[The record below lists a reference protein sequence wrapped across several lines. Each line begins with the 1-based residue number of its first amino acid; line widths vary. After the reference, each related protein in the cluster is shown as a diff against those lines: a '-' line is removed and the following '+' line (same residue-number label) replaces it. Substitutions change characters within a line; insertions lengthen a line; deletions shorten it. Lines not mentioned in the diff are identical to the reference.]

1 MFSLLKLVALNMIAG
16 LCKIESARH
25 GNGSLVRYG
34 FNYEEILSSFLNGL
48 DIMETS
54 RETYRWGLER
64 FFKWINSSGR
74 SLDSL
79 SPADIMAFKNYLMKE
94 KLSPLTIGGYVTAV
108 RMFYSWTET
117 SMLYPNIARSV
128 RPPRGR
134 KGFRKCALSPEES
147 AALLN
152 YLKGKSRRDYA
163 IVNLILRTGLRTIEV
178 SRADIGDI
186 VRKRGKRVLKVW
198 GKGADEKDTYV
209 ILGKPVWEPI
219 QEYLTQRKSSSK
231 ADPLFVTEGKGHKGV
246 RMAPRS
252 IQYLCKEALKAIGL
266 YGHEYSAHSLR
277 HTTGVLLLK
286 NGGDWKDVQRVLRHA
301 SPTTSQIYTAS
312 IEEEVRLDSN
322 PESLLD
328 DAI

>member
-1 MFSLLKLVALNMIAG
+1 MNMNAG
-16 LCKIESARH
+16 LCKIE
-25 GNGSLVRYG
+25 GSHQAGGLPVRDGADYD
-34 FNYEEILSSFLNGL
+34 EVLASFLNGL

-54 RETYRWGLER
+54 RETYRWGLVR
-64 FFKWINSSGR
+64 FFKWIRSSGR
-74 SLDSL
+74 SLETL
-79 SPADIMAFKNYLMKE
+79 SPADIMSFKNSLMKE

-117 SMLYPNIARSV
+117 SLLYPNIARSV

-134 KGFRKCALSPEES
+134 KGFRKCALSPQES
-147 AALLN
+147 ASLLD
-152 YLKGKSRRDYA
+152 YLKERSLRDYA

-178 SRADIGDI
+178 SRADIGDV

-198 GKGADEKDTYV
+198 GKGADEKDAYV
-209 ILGKPVWEPI
+209 ILGQPVWGPI
-219 QEYLTQRKSSSK
+219 QEYLGQRKAYRK
-231 ADPLFVTEGKGHKGV
+231 TDPLFVTEGKGHKGV

-266 YGHEYSAHSLR
+266 DGHEYSAHSLR
-277 HTTGVLLLK
+277 HTTGVLILK

-301 SPTTSQIYTAS
+301 SPATSQIYTAS
-312 IEEEVRLDSN
+312 IEEEMRLDSN
-322 PESLLD
+322 PEGLLD

>member
-1 MFSLLKLVALNMIAG
+1 MNAG
-16 LCKIESARH
+16 LCKIEGGHQA
-25 GNGSLVRYG
+25 GGLPVRDGADYD
-34 FNYEEILSSFLNGL
+34 EVLTSFLNGL

-54 RETYRWGLER
+54 RETYRWGLVR
-64 FFKWINSSGR
+64 FFKWIRSSGR
-74 SLDSL
+74 SLETL
-79 SPADIMAFKNYLMKE
+79 SPADIMSFKNSLMKE

-117 SMLYPNIARSV
+117 SLLYPNIARSV

-134 KGFRKCALSPEES
+134 KGFRKCALSPQES
-147 AALLN
+147 ASLLD
-152 YLKGKSRRDYA
+152 YLKERSLRDYA

-178 SRADIGDI
+178 SRADIGDV

-198 GKGADEKDTYV
+198 GKGADEKDAYV
-209 ILGKPVWEPI
+209 ILGQPVWGPI
-219 QEYLTQRKSSSK
+219 QEYLGQRKASSK
-231 ADPLFVTEGKGHKGV
+231 TDPLFVTEGKGHKGV

-266 YGHEYSAHSLR
+266 DGHEYSAHSLR
-277 HTTGVLLLK
+277 HTTGVLILK

-301 SPTTSQIYTAS
+301 SPATSQIYTAS
-312 IEEEVRLDSN
+312 IEEEMRLDSN
-322 PESLLD
+322 PEGLLD

>member
-1 MFSLLKLVALNMIAG
+1 MNMNAG
-16 LCKIESARH
+16 LCKIE
-25 GNGSLVRYG
+25 GSHQAGGLPVRDGADYD
-34 FNYEEILSSFLNGL
+34 EVLTSFLNGL

-54 RETYRWGLER
+54 RETYRWGLVR
-64 FFKWINSSGR
+64 FFKWIRSSGR
-74 SLDSL
+74 SLETL
-79 SPADIMAFKNYLMKE
+79 SPADIMSFKNSLMKE

-117 SMLYPNIARSV
+117 SLLYPNIARSV

-134 KGFRKCALSPEES
+134 KGFRKCALSPQES
-147 AALLN
+147 ASLLD
-152 YLKGKSRRDYA
+152 YLKERSLRDYA

-178 SRADIGDI
+178 SRADIGDV

-198 GKGADEKDTYV
+198 GKGADEKDAYV
-209 ILGKPVWEPI
+209 ILGQPVWGPI
-219 QEYLTQRKSSSK
+219 QEYLGQWKASSK
-231 ADPLFVTEGKGHKGV
+231 TDPLFVTEGKGHKGV

-266 YGHEYSAHSLR
+266 DGHEYSAHSLR
-277 HTTGVLLLK
+277 HTTGVLILK

-301 SPTTSQIYTAS
+301 SPATSQIYTAS
-312 IEEEVRLDSN
+312 IEEEMRLDSN
-322 PESLLD
+322 PEGLLD

>member
-1 MFSLLKLVALNMIAG
+1 MNAG
-16 LCKIESARH
+16 LCKIE
-25 GNGSLVRYG
+25 GSHQAGGLPVRDGADYD
-34 FNYEEILSSFLNGL
+34 EVLTSFLNGL

-54 RETYRWGLER
+54 RETYRWGLVR
-64 FFKWINSSGR
+64 FFKWIRSSGR
-74 SLDSL
+74 SLETL
-79 SPADIMAFKNYLMKE
+79 SPADIMSFKNSLMKE

-117 SMLYPNIARSV
+117 SLLYPNIARSV

-134 KGFRKCALSPEES
+134 KGFRKCALSPQES
-147 AALLN
+147 ASLLD
-152 YLKGKSRRDYA
+152 YLKERSLRDYA

-178 SRADIGDI
+178 SRADIGDV

-198 GKGADEKDTYV
+198 GKGADEKDAYV
-209 ILGKPVWEPI
+209 ILGQPVWGPI
-219 QEYLTQRKSSSK
+219 QEYLGQRKASRK
-231 ADPLFVTEGKGHKGV
+231 TDPLFVTEGKGHKGV

-266 YGHEYSAHSLR
+266 DGHEYSAHSLR
-277 HTTGVLLLK
+277 HTTGVLILK

-301 SPTTSQIYTAS
+301 SPATSQIYTAS
-312 IEEEVRLDSN
+312 IEEEMRLDSN
-322 PESLLD
+322 PEGLLD

>member
-1 MFSLLKLVALNMIAG
+1 MNAG
-16 LCKIESARH
+16 LCKIE
-25 GNGSLVRYG
+25 GSHQAGGLPVRDGADYD
-34 FNYEEILSSFLNGL
+34 EVLTSFLNGL

-54 RETYRWGLER
+54 RETYRWGLVR
-64 FFKWINSSGR
+64 FFKWIRSSGR
-74 SLDSL
+74 SLETL
-79 SPADIMAFKNYLMKE
+79 SPADIMSFKNSMMKE

-117 SMLYPNIARSV
+117 SLLYPNIARSV

-134 KGFRKCALSPEES
+134 KGFRKCALSPQES
-147 AALLN
+147 ASLLD
-152 YLKGKSRRDYA
+152 YLKERSLRDYA

-178 SRADIGDI
+178 SRADIGDV

-198 GKGADEKDTYV
+198 GKGADEKDAYV
-209 ILGKPVWEPI
+209 ILGQPVWGPI
-219 QEYLTQRKSSSK
+219 QEYLGQRKASSK
-231 ADPLFVTEGKGHKGV
+231 TDPLFVTEGKGHKGV

-266 YGHEYSAHSLR
+266 DGHEYSAHSLR
-277 HTTGVLLLK
+277 HTTGVLILK

-301 SPTTSQIYTAS
+301 SPATSQIYTAS
-312 IEEEVRLDSN
+312 IEEEMRLDSN
-322 PESLLD
+322 PEGLLD

>member
-1 MFSLLKLVALNMIAG
+1 MNMNAG
-16 LCKIESARH
+16 LCKIE
-25 GNGSLVRYG
+25 GSHQAGGLPVRDGADYD
-34 FNYEEILSSFLNGL
+34 EVLTSFLNGL

-54 RETYRWGLER
+54 RATYRWGLVR
-64 FFKWINSSGR
+64 FFKWIRSSGR
-74 SLDSL
+74 SLETL
-79 SPADIMAFKNYLMKE
+79 SPADIMSFKNSLMKE

-117 SMLYPNIARSV
+117 SLLYPNIARSV

-134 KGFRKCALSPEES
+134 KGFRKCALSPQES
-147 AALLN
+147 ASLLD
-152 YLKGKSRRDYA
+152 YLKERSLRDYA

-178 SRADIGDI
+178 SRADIGDV

-198 GKGADEKDTYV
+198 GKGADEKDAYV
-209 ILGKPVWEPI
+209 ILGQPVWGPI
-219 QEYLTQRKSSSK
+219 QEYLGQRKASSK
-231 ADPLFVTEGKGHKGV
+231 TDPLFVTEGKGHKGV

-266 YGHEYSAHSLR
+266 DGHEYSAHSLR
-277 HTTGVLLLK
+277 HTTGVLILK

-301 SPTTSQIYTAS
+301 SPATSQIYTAS
-312 IEEEVRLDSN
+312 IEEEMRLDSN
-322 PESLLD
+322 PEGLLD

>member
-1 MFSLLKLVALNMIAG
+1 MNMNAG
-16 LCKIESARH
+16 LCKIE
-25 GNGSLVRYG
+25 GSHQAGGLPVRDGADYD
-34 FNYEEILSSFLNGL
+34 EVLTSFLNGL

-54 RETYRWGLER
+54 RETYRWGLVR
-64 FFKWINSSGR
+64 FFKWIRSSGR
-74 SLDSL
+74 SLETL
-79 SPADIMAFKNYLMKE
+79 SPADIMSFKNSLMKE

-117 SMLYPNIARSV
+117 SLLYPNIARSV

-134 KGFRKCALSPEES
+134 KGFRKCALSPQES
-147 AALLN
+147 ASLLD
-152 YLKGKSRRDYA
+152 YLKERSLRDYA

-178 SRADIGDI
+178 SRADIGDV

-198 GKGADEKDTYV
+198 GKGADEKDAYV
-209 ILGKPVWEPI
+209 ILGQPVWGPI
-219 QEYLTQRKSSSK
+219 QEYLSQRKAYRK
-231 ADPLFVTEGKGHKGV
+231 TDPLFVTEGKGHKGV

-266 YGHEYSAHSLR
+266 DGHEYSAHSLR
-277 HTTGVLLLK
+277 HTTGVLILK

-301 SPTTSQIYTAS
+301 SPATSQIYTAS
-312 IEEEVRLDSN
+312 IEEEMRLDSN
-322 PESLLD
+322 PEGLLD

>member
-1 MFSLLKLVALNMIAG
+1 MNMNAG
-16 LCKIESARH
+16 LCKIE
-25 GNGSLVRYG
+25 GSHQAGGLPVRDGADYD
-34 FNYEEILSSFLNGL
+34 EVLTSFLNGL

-54 RETYRWGLER
+54 RETYRWGLVR
-64 FFKWINSSGR
+64 FFKWIRSSGR
-74 SLDSL
+74 SLETL
-79 SPADIMAFKNYLMKE
+79 SPADIMSFKNSLMKE

-117 SMLYPNIARSV
+117 SLLYPNIARSV

-134 KGFRKCALSPEES
+134 KGFRKCALSPQES
-147 AALLN
+147 ASLLD
-152 YLKGKSRRDYA
+152 YLKERSLRDYA

-178 SRADIGDI
+178 SRADIGDV

-198 GKGADEKDTYV
+198 GKGADEKDAYV
-209 ILGKPVWEPI
+209 ILGQPVWGPI
-219 QEYLTQRKSSSK
+219 QEYLGQRKAYRK
-231 ADPLFVTEGKGHKGV
+231 TDPLFVTEGKGHKGV

-266 YGHEYSAHSLR
+266 DGHEYSAHSLR
-277 HTTGVLLLK
+277 HTTGVLILK

-301 SPTTSQIYTAS
+301 SPATSQIYTAS
-312 IEEEVRLDSN
+312 IEEEMRLDSN
-322 PESLLD
+322 PEGLLD

>member
-1 MFSLLKLVALNMIAG
+1 MNAG
-16 LCKIESARH
+16 LCKIE
-25 GNGSLVRYG
+25 GSHQAGGLPVRDGAY
-34 FNYEEILSSFLNGL
+34 YDEVLTSFLNGL

-54 RETYRWGLER
+54 RETYRWGLVR
-64 FFKWINSSGR
+64 FFKWIRSSGR
-74 SLDSL
+74 SLETL
-79 SPADIMAFKNYLMKE
+79 SPADIMSFKNSLMKE

-117 SMLYPNIARSV
+117 SLLYPNIARSV

-134 KGFRKCALSPEES
+134 KGFRKCALSPQES
-147 AALLN
+147 ASLLD
-152 YLKGKSRRDYA
+152 YLKERSLRDYA

-178 SRADIGDI
+178 SRADIGDV

-198 GKGADEKDTYV
+198 GKGADEKDAYV
-209 ILGKPVWEPI
+209 ILGQPVWGPI
-219 QEYLTQRKSSSK
+219 QEYLGQRKASSK
-231 ADPLFVTEGKGHKGV
+231 TDPLFVTEGKGHKGV

-266 YGHEYSAHSLR
+266 DGHEYSAHSLR
-277 HTTGVLLLK
+277 HTTGVLILK

-301 SPTTSQIYTAS
+301 SPATSQIYTAS
-312 IEEEVRLDSN
+312 IEEEMRLDSN
-322 PESLLD
+322 PEGLLD

>member
-1 MFSLLKLVALNMIAG
+1 MNMNAG
-16 LCKIESARH
+16 LCKIE
-25 GNGSLVRYG
+25 GSHQAGGLPVRDGADYD
-34 FNYEEILSSFLNGL
+34 EVLTSFLNGL

-54 RETYRWGLER
+54 RETYRWGLVR
-64 FFKWINSSGR
+64 FFKWIRSSGR
-74 SLDSL
+74 SLETL
-79 SPADIMAFKNYLMKE
+79 SPADIMSFKNSLMKE

-117 SMLYPNIARSV
+117 SLLYPNIARSV

-134 KGFRKCALSPEES
+134 KGFRKCALSPQES
-147 AALLN
+147 ASLLD
-152 YLKGKSRRDYA
+152 YLKERSLRDYA

-178 SRADIGDI
+178 SRADIGDV

-198 GKGADEKDTYV
+198 GKGADEKDAYV
-209 ILGKPVWEPI
+209 ILGQPVWGPI
-219 QEYLTQRKSSSK
+219 QEYLGQRKASSK
-231 ADPLFVTEGKGHKGV
+231 TDPLFVTEGKGHKGV

-266 YGHEYSAHSLR
+266 DGHEYSAHSLR
-277 HTTGVLLLK
+277 HTTGVLILK

-301 SPTTSQIYTAS
+301 SPATSQIYTAS
-312 IEEEVRLDSN
+312 IEEEMRLDSN
-322 PESLLD
+322 PEGLLD

>member
-1 MFSLLKLVALNMIAG
+1 MNMNAG
-16 LCKIESARH
+16 LCKIE
-25 GNGSLVRYG
+25 GSHQAGGLPVRDGTDYD
-34 FNYEEILSSFLNGL
+34 EVLTSFLNGL

-54 RETYRWGLER
+54 RETYRWGLVR
-64 FFKWINSSGR
+64 FFKWIRSSGR
-74 SLDSL
+74 SLETL
-79 SPADIMAFKNYLMKE
+79 SPADIMSFKNSLMKE

-117 SMLYPNIARSV
+117 SLLYPNIARSV

-134 KGFRKCALSPEES
+134 KGFRKCALSPQES
-147 AALLN
+147 ASLLD
-152 YLKGKSRRDYA
+152 YLKERSLRDYA

-178 SRADIGDI
+178 SRADIGDV

-198 GKGADEKDTYV
+198 GKGADEKDAYV
-209 ILGKPVWEPI
+209 ILGQPVWGPI
-219 QEYLTQRKSSSK
+219 QEYLGQRKASRK
-231 ADPLFVTEGKGHKGV
+231 TDPLFVTEGKGHKGV

-266 YGHEYSAHSLR
+266 DGHEYSAHSLR
-277 HTTGVLLLK
+277 HTTGVLILK

-301 SPTTSQIYTAS
+301 SPATSQIYTAS
-312 IEEEVRLDSN
+312 IEEEMRLDSN
-322 PESLLD
+322 PEGLLD

>member
-1 MFSLLKLVALNMIAG
+1 MNMNAG
-16 LCKIESARH
+16 LCKID
-25 GNGSLVRYG
+25 GSHQAGGLPVRDGADYD
-34 FNYEEILSSFLNGL
+34 EVLTSFLNGL

-54 RETYRWGLER
+54 RETYRWGLVR
-64 FFKWINSSGR
+64 FFKWIRSSGR
-74 SLDSL
+74 SLETL
-79 SPADIMAFKNYLMKE
+79 SPADIMSFKNSLMKE

-117 SMLYPNIARSV
+117 SLLYPNIARSV

-134 KGFRKCALSPEES
+134 KGFRKCALSPQES
-147 AALLN
+147 ASLLD
-152 YLKGKSRRDYA
+152 YLKERSLRDYA

-178 SRADIGDI
+178 SRADIGDV

-198 GKGADEKDTYV
+198 GKGADEKDAYV
-209 ILGKPVWEPI
+209 ILGQPVWGPI
-219 QEYLTQRKSSSK
+219 QEYLGQRKASSK
-231 ADPLFVTEGKGHKGV
+231 TDPLFVTEGKGHKGV

-266 YGHEYSAHSLR
+266 DGHEYSAHSLR
-277 HTTGVLLLK
+277 HTTGVLILK

-301 SPTTSQIYTAS
+301 SPATSQIYTAS
-312 IEEEVRLDSN
+312 IEEEMRLDSN
-322 PESLLD
+322 PEGLLD

>member
-1 MFSLLKLVALNMIAG
+1 MNAG
-16 LCKIESARH
+16 LCKIE
-25 GNGSLVRYG
+25 GSHQAGGLPVRDGADYD
-34 FNYEEILSSFLNGL
+34 EVLTSFLNGL

-54 RETYRWGLER
+54 RETYRWGLVR
-64 FFKWINSSGR
+64 FFKWIRSSGR
-74 SLDSL
+74 SLETL
-79 SPADIMAFKNYLMKE
+79 SPADIMSFKNSLMKE

-117 SMLYPNIARSV
+117 SLLYPNIARSV

-134 KGFRKCALSPEES
+134 KGFRKCALSPQES
-147 AALLN
+147 ASLLD
-152 YLKGKSRRDYA
+152 YLKERSLRDYA

-178 SRADIGDI
+178 SRADIGVV

-198 GKGADEKDTYV
+198 GKGADEKDAYV
-209 ILGKPVWEPI
+209 ILGQPVWGPI
-219 QEYLTQRKSSSK
+219 QEYLGQRKASSK
-231 ADPLFVTEGKGHKGV
+231 TDPLFVTEGKGHKGV

-266 YGHEYSAHSLR
+266 DGHEYSAHSLR
-277 HTTGVLLLK
+277 HTTGVLILK

-301 SPTTSQIYTAS
+301 SPATSQIYTAS
-312 IEEEVRLDSN
+312 IEEEMRLDSN
-322 PESLLD
+322 PEGLLD

>member
-1 MFSLLKLVALNMIAG
+1 MNAG
-16 LCKIESARH
+16 LCKIE
-25 GNGSLVRYG
+25 GSHQAGGLPVRDGADYD
-34 FNYEEILSSFLNGL
+34 EVLTSFLNGL

-54 RETYRWGLER
+54 RETYRWGLVR
-64 FFKWINSSGR
+64 FFKWIRSSGR
-74 SLDSL
+74 SLETL
-79 SPADIMAFKNYLMKE
+79 SPADIMSFKNSLMKE

-117 SMLYPNIARSV
+117 SLLYPNIARSV

-134 KGFRKCALSPEES
+134 KGFRKCALSPQES
-147 AALLN
+147 ASLLD
-152 YLKGKSRRDYA
+152 YLKERSLRDYA

-178 SRADIGDI
+178 SRADIGDV

-198 GKGADEKDTYV
+198 GKGADEKDAYV
-209 ILGKPVWEPI
+209 ILGQPVWGPI
-219 QEYLTQRKSSSK
+219 QEYLGQRKAYSK
-231 ADPLFVTEGKGHKGV
+231 TDPLFVTEGKGHKGV

-266 YGHEYSAHSLR
+266 DGHEYSAHSLR
-277 HTTGVLLLK
+277 HTTGVLILK

-301 SPTTSQIYTAS
+301 SPATSQIYTAS
-312 IEEEVRLDSN
+312 IEEEMRLDSN
-322 PESLLD
+322 PEGLLD

>member
-1 MFSLLKLVALNMIAG
+1 MNMNAG
-16 LCKIESARH
+16 LCKIE
-25 GNGSLVRYG
+25 GSHQAGGLPVRDGADYD
-34 FNYEEILSSFLNGL
+34 EVLTSFLNGL

-54 RETYRWGLER
+54 RETYRWGLVR
-64 FFKWINSSGR
+64 FFKWIRSSGR
-74 SLDSL
+74 SLETL
-79 SPADIMAFKNYLMKE
+79 SPADIMSFKNSLMKE

-117 SMLYPNIARSV
+117 SLLYPNIARSV

-134 KGFRKCALSPEES
+134 KGFRKCALSPQES
-147 AALLN
+147 ASLLD
-152 YLKGKSRRDYA
+152 YLKERSLRDYA

-178 SRADIGDI
+178 SRADIGDL

-198 GKGADEKDTYV
+198 GKGADEKDAYV
-209 ILGKPVWEPI
+209 ILGQPVWGPI
-219 QEYLTQRKSSSK
+219 QEYLGQRKASSK
-231 ADPLFVTEGKGHKGV
+231 TDPLFVTEGKGHKGV

-266 YGHEYSAHSLR
+266 DGHEYSAHSLR
-277 HTTGVLLLK
+277 HTTGVLILK

-301 SPTTSQIYTAS
+301 SPATSQIYTAS
-312 IEEEVRLDSN
+312 IEEEMRLDSN
-322 PESLLD
+322 PEGLLD

>member
-1 MFSLLKLVALNMIAG
+1 MNMNAG
-16 LCKIESARH
+16 LCKIEGGHQA
-25 GNGSLVRYG
+25 GGLPVRDGTDYD
-34 FNYEEILSSFLNGL
+34 EVLTSFLNGL

-54 RETYRWGLER
+54 RETYRWGLVR
-64 FFKWINSSGR
+64 FFKWIRSSGR
-74 SLDSL
+74 SLETL
-79 SPADIMAFKNYLMKE
+79 SPADIMSFKNSLMKE

-117 SMLYPNIARSV
+117 SLLYPNIARSV

-134 KGFRKCALSPEES
+134 KGFRKCALSPQES
-147 AALLN
+147 ASLLD
-152 YLKGKSRRDYA
+152 YLKERSLRDYA

-178 SRADIGDI
+178 SRADIGDV

-198 GKGADEKDTYV
+198 GKGADEKDAYV
-209 ILGKPVWEPI
+209 ILGQPVWGPI
-219 QEYLTQRKSSSK
+219 QEYLGQRKASSK
-231 ADPLFVTEGKGHKGV
+231 TDPLFVTEGKGHKGV

-266 YGHEYSAHSLR
+266 DGHEYSAHSLR
-277 HTTGVLLLK
+277 HTTGVLILK

-301 SPTTSQIYTAS
+301 SPATSQIYTAS
-312 IEEEVRLDSN
+312 IEEEMRLDSN
-322 PESLLD
+322 PEGLLD

>member
-1 MFSLLKLVALNMIAG
+1 MNMNAG
-16 LCKIESARH
+16 LCKIE
-25 GNGSLVRYG
+25 GSHQAGGLPVRDGADYD
-34 FNYEEILSSFLNGL
+34 EVLTSFLNGL

-54 RETYRWGLER
+54 RETYRWGLVR
-64 FFKWINSSGR
+64 FFKWIRSSGR
-74 SLDSL
+74 SLETL
-79 SPADIMAFKNYLMKE
+79 SPADIMSFKNSLMKE

-117 SMLYPNIARSV
+117 SLLYPNIARSV

-134 KGFRKCALSPEES
+134 KGFRKCALSPQES
-147 AALLN
+147 ATLLD
-152 YLKGKSRRDYA
+152 YLKERSLRDYA

-178 SRADIGDI
+178 SRADIGDV

-198 GKGADEKDTYV
+198 GKGADEKDAYV
-209 ILGKPVWEPI
+209 ILGQPVWGPI
-219 QEYLTQRKSSSK
+219 QEYLGQRKAYSK
-231 ADPLFVTEGKGHKGV
+231 TDPLFVTEGKGHKGV

-266 YGHEYSAHSLR
+266 DGHEYSAHSLR
-277 HTTGVLLLK
+277 HTTGVLILK

-301 SPTTSQIYTAS
+301 SPATSQIYTAS
-312 IEEEVRLDSN
+312 IEEEMRLDSN
-322 PESLLD
+322 PEGLLD

>member
-1 MFSLLKLVALNMIAG
+1 MNMNAG
-16 LCKIESARH
+16 LCKIE
-25 GNGSLVRYG
+25 GSHQAGGLPVRDGADYD
-34 FNYEEILSSFLNGL
+34 EVLTSFLNGL

-54 RETYRWGLER
+54 RESFRWWLVR
-64 FFKWINSSGR
+64 FFKWIRSSGR
-74 SLDSL
+74 SLETL
-79 SPADIMAFKNYLMKE
+79 SPADIMSFKNSLMKE

-117 SMLYPNIARSV
+117 SLLYPNIARSV

-134 KGFRKCALSPEES
+134 KGFRKCALSPQES
-147 AALLN
+147 ASLLD
-152 YLKGKSRRDYA
+152 YLKERSLRDYA

-178 SRADIGDI
+178 SRADIGDV

-198 GKGADEKDTYV
+198 GKGADEKDAYV
-209 ILGKPVWEPI
+209 ILGQPVWGPI
-219 QEYLTQRKSSSK
+219 QEYLGQRKASSK
-231 ADPLFVTEGKGHKGV
+231 TDPLFVTEGKGHKGV

-266 YGHEYSAHSLR
+266 DGHEYSAHSLR
-277 HTTGVLLLK
+277 HTTGVLILK

-301 SPTTSQIYTAS
+301 SPATSQIYTAS
-312 IEEEVRLDSN
+312 IEEEMRLDSN
-322 PESLLD
+322 PEGLLD

>member
-1 MFSLLKLVALNMIAG
+1 MNAG
-16 LCKIESARH
+16 LCKIE
-25 GNGSLVRYG
+25 GSHQAGGLPVRDGADYD
-34 FNYEEILSSFLNGL
+34 EVLTSFLNGL

-54 RETYRWGLER
+54 RETYRWGLVR
-64 FFKWINSSGR
+64 FFKWIRSSGR
-74 SLDSL
+74 SLETL
-79 SPADIMAFKNYLMKE
+79 SPADIMSFKNSLMKE

-117 SMLYPNIARSV
+117 SLLYPNIARSV

-134 KGFRKCALSPEES
+134 KGFRKCALSPQES
-147 AALLN
+147 ASLLD
-152 YLKGKSRRDYA
+152 YLKERSLRDYA

-178 SRADIGDI
+178 SRADIGDV

-198 GKGADEKDTYV
+198 GKGADEKDAYV
-209 ILGKPVWEPI
+209 ILGQPVWGPI
-219 QEYLTQRKSSSK
+219 QEYLSQRKASSK
-231 ADPLFVTEGKGHKGV
+231 TDPLFVTEGKGHKGV

-266 YGHEYSAHSLR
+266 DGHEYSAHSLR
-277 HTTGVLLLK
+277 HTTGVLILK

-301 SPTTSQIYTAS
+301 SPATSQIYTAS
-312 IEEEVRLDSN
+312 IEEEMRLDSN
-322 PESLLD
+322 PEGLLD

>member
-1 MFSLLKLVALNMIAG
+1 MNMNAG
-16 LCKIESARH
+16 LCKIE
-25 GNGSLVRYG
+25 GSHQAGGLPVRDGADYD
-34 FNYEEILSSFLNGL
+34 EVLTSFLNGL

-54 RETYRWGLER
+54 RETYRWGLVR
-64 FFKWINSSGR
+64 FFKWIRSSGR
-74 SLDSL
+74 SLETL
-79 SPADIMAFKNYLMKE
+79 SPADIMSFKNSLMKE

-117 SMLYPNIARSV
+117 SLLYPNIARSV

-134 KGFRKCALSPEES
+134 KGFRKCALSPQES
-147 AALLN
+147 ASLLA
-152 YLKGKSRRDYA
+152 YLKERSLRDYA

-178 SRADIGDI
+178 SRADIGHV

-198 GKGADEKDTYV
+198 GKGADEKDAYV
-209 ILGKPVWEPI
+209 ILGQPVWGPI
-219 QEYLTQRKSSSK
+219 QEYLGQRKASSK
-231 ADPLFVTEGKGHKGV
+231 TDPLFVTEGKGHKGV

-266 YGHEYSAHSLR
+266 DGHEYSAHSLR
-277 HTTGVLLLK
+277 HTTGVLILK

-301 SPTTSQIYTAS
+301 SPATSQIYTAS
-312 IEEEVRLDSN
+312 VGEEMRLGSN
-322 PESLLD
+322 PEGLLD

>member
-1 MFSLLKLVALNMIAG
+1 MNMNAG
-16 LCKIESARH
+16 LCKIE
-25 GNGSLVRYG
+25 GSHQAGGLPVRDGADYD
-34 FNYEEILSSFLNGL
+34 EVLTSFLNGL

-54 RETYRWGLER
+54 RETYRWGLVR
-64 FFKWINSSGR
+64 FFKWIRSSGR
-74 SLDSL
+74 SLETL
-79 SPADIMAFKNYLMKE
+79 SPADIMSFKYSLMKE

-117 SMLYPNIARSV
+117 SLLYPNIARSV

-134 KGFRKCALSPEES
+134 KGFRKCALSPQES
-147 AALLN
+147 ASLLD
-152 YLKGKSRRDYA
+152 YLKERSLRDYA

-178 SRADIGDI
+178 SRADIGDV

-198 GKGADEKDTYV
+198 GKGADEKDAYV
-209 ILGKPVWEPI
+209 ILGQPVWGPI
-219 QEYLTQRKSSSK
+219 QEYLGQRKAYSK
-231 ADPLFVTEGKGHKGV
+231 TDPLFVTEGKGHKGV

-266 YGHEYSAHSLR
+266 DGHEYSAHSLR
-277 HTTGVLLLK
+277 HTTGVLILK

-301 SPTTSQIYTAS
+301 SPATSQIYTAS
-312 IEEEVRLDSN
+312 IEEEMRLDSN
-322 PESLLD
+322 PEGLLD

>member
-1 MFSLLKLVALNMIAG
+1 MKLVAMNMNAG
-16 LCKIESARH
+16 LCKIE
-25 GNGSLVRYG
+25 GSHQAGGLPVRDGADYD
-34 FNYEEILSSFLNGL
+34 EVLTSFLNGL

-54 RETYRWGLER
+54 RETYRWGLVR
-64 FFKWINSSGR
+64 FFKWIRSSGR
-74 SLDSL
+74 SLETL
-79 SPADIMAFKNYLMKE
+79 SPADIMSFKNSLMKE

-117 SMLYPNIARSV
+117 SLLYPNIARSV

-134 KGFRKCALSPEES
+134 KGFRKCALSPQES
-147 AALLN
+147 ASLLD
-152 YLKGKSRRDYA
+152 YLKERSLRDYA

-178 SRADIGDI
+178 SRADIGDV

-198 GKGADEKDTYV
+198 GKGADEKDAYV
-209 ILGKPVWEPI
+209 ILGQPVWGPI
-219 QEYLTQRKSSSK
+219 QEYLGQRKAYSK
-231 ADPLFVTEGKGHKGV
+231 TDPLFVTEGKGHKGV

-266 YGHEYSAHSLR
+266 DGHEYSAHSLR
-277 HTTGVLLLK
+277 HTTGVLILK

-301 SPTTSQIYTAS
+301 SPATSQIYTAS
-312 IEEEVRLDSN
+312 IEEEMRLDSN
-322 PESLLD
+322 PEGLLD

>member
-1 MFSLLKLVALNMIAG
+1 MNMNAG
-16 LCKIESARH
+16 LCKIE
-25 GNGSLVRYG
+25 GSDQAGGLPVRDGTDYD
-34 FNYEEILSSFLNGL
+34 EVLTSFLNGL

-54 RETYRWGLER
+54 RETYRWGLVR
-64 FFKWINSSGR
+64 FFKWIRLSGR
-74 SLDSL
+74 SLETL
-79 SPADIMAFKNYLMKE
+79 SPADIMSFKNSLMKE

-117 SMLYPNIARSV
+117 SLLYPNIARSV

-134 KGFRKCALSPEES
+134 KGFRKCALSPQES
-147 AALLN
+147 ASLLD
-152 YLKGKSRRDYA
+152 YLKERSLRDYA

-178 SRADIGDI
+178 SRADIGDV

-198 GKGADEKDTYV
+198 GKGADEKDAYV
-209 ILGKPVWEPI
+209 ILGQPVWGPI
-219 QEYLTQRKSSSK
+219 QEYLGQRKAYSK
-231 ADPLFVTEGKGHKGV
+231 TDPLFVTEGKGHKGV

-266 YGHEYSAHSLR
+266 DGHEYSAHSLR
-277 HTTGVLLLK
+277 HTTGVLILK

-301 SPTTSQIYTAS
+301 SPATSQIYTAS
-312 IEEEVRLDSN
+312 IEEEMRLDSN
-322 PESLLD
+322 PEGLLD

>member
-1 MFSLLKLVALNMIAG
+1 MNMNAG
-16 LCKIESARH
+16 LCKIE
-25 GNGSLVRYG
+25 GSHQAGGLPVRDGADYD
-34 FNYEEILSSFLNGL
+34 EVLTSFLNGL

-54 RETYRWGLER
+54 RETYRWGLVR
-64 FFKWINSSGR
+64 FFKWIRSSGR
-74 SLDSL
+74 SLETL
-79 SPADIMAFKNYLMKE
+79 SPADIMSFKNSLMKE

-117 SMLYPNIARSV
+117 SLLYPNIARSV

-134 KGFRKCALSPEES
+134 KGFRKCALSPQES
-147 AALLN
+147 ASLFD
-152 YLKGKSRRDYA
+152 YLKERSLRDYA

-178 SRADIGDI
+178 SRADIGDV

-198 GKGADEKDTYV
+198 GKGADEKDAYV
-209 ILGKPVWEPI
+209 ILGQPVWGPI
-219 QEYLTQRKSSSK
+219 QEYLGQRKASSK
-231 ADPLFVTEGKGHKGV
+231 TDPLFVTEGKGHKGV

-266 YGHEYSAHSLR
+266 DGHEYSAHSLR
-277 HTTGVLLLK
+277 HTTGVLILK

-301 SPTTSQIYTAS
+301 SPATSQIYTAS
-312 IEEEVRLDSN
+312 IEEEMRLDSN
-322 PESLLD
+322 PEGLLD

>member
-1 MFSLLKLVALNMIAG
+1 MNMNAG
-16 LCKIESARH
+16 LCKIE
-25 GNGSLVRYG
+25 GSHQAGGLPVIDGADYD
-34 FNYEEILSSFLNGL
+34 EVLTSFLNGL

-54 RETYRWGLER
+54 RETYRWGLVR
-64 FFKWINSSGR
+64 FFKWIRSSGR
-74 SLDSL
+74 SLETL
-79 SPADIMAFKNYLMKE
+79 SPADIMSFKNSLMKE

-117 SMLYPNIARSV
+117 SLLYPNIARSV

-134 KGFRKCALSPEES
+134 KGFRKCALSPQES
-147 AALLN
+147 ASLLD
-152 YLKGKSRRDYA
+152 YLKERSLRDYA

-178 SRADIGDI
+178 SRADIGDV

-198 GKGADEKDTYV
+198 GKGADEKDAYV
-209 ILGKPVWEPI
+209 ILGQPVWGPI
-219 QEYLTQRKSSSK
+219 QEYLGRRKASSK
-231 ADPLFVTEGKGHKGV
+231 TDPLFVTEGKGHKGV

-266 YGHEYSAHSLR
+266 DGHEYSAHSLR
-277 HTTGVLLLK
+277 HTTGVLILK

-301 SPTTSQIYTAS
+301 SPATSQIYTAS
-312 IEEEVRLDSN
+312 IEEEMRLDSN
-322 PESLLD
+322 PEGLLD

>member
-1 MFSLLKLVALNMIAG
+1 MNMNAG
-16 LCKIESARH
+16 LCKVEGGHQA
-25 GNGSLVRYG
+25 GGLPVRDGADYD
-34 FNYEEILSSFLNGL
+34 EVLTSFLNGL

-54 RETYRWGLER
+54 RETYRWGLVR
-64 FFKWINSSGR
+64 FFKWIRSSGR
-74 SLDSL
+74 SLETL
-79 SPADIMAFKNYLMKE
+79 SPADIMSFKNSLMKE

-117 SMLYPNIARSV
+117 SLLYPNIARSV

-134 KGFRKCALSPEES
+134 KGFRKCALSPQES
-147 AALLN
+147 ASLLD
-152 YLKGKSRRDYA
+152 YLKERSLRDYA

-178 SRADIGDI
+178 SRADIGDV

-198 GKGADEKDTYV
+198 GKGADEKDAYV
-209 ILGKPVWEPI
+209 ILGQPVWGPI
-219 QEYLTQRKSSSK
+219 QEYLGQRKASSK
-231 ADPLFVTEGKGHKGV
+231 TDPLFVTEGKGHKGV

-266 YGHEYSAHSLR
+266 DGHEYSAHSLR
-277 HTTGVLLLK
+277 HTTGVLILK

-301 SPTTSQIYTAS
+301 SPATSQIYTAS
-312 IEEEVRLDSN
+312 IEEEMRLDSN
-322 PESLLD
+322 PEGLLD

>member
-1 MFSLLKLVALNMIAG
+1 MNMNAG
-16 LCKIESARH
+16 LCKIEGGHQA
-25 GNGSLVRYG
+25 GGLPVRDGADYD
-34 FNYEEILSSFLNGL
+34 EVLTSFLNGL

-54 RETYRWGLER
+54 RETYRWGLVR
-64 FFKWINSSGR
+64 FFKWIRSSGR
-74 SLDSL
+74 SLETL
-79 SPADIMAFKNYLMKE
+79 SPADIMSFKNSLMKE

-117 SMLYPNIARSV
+117 SLLYPNIARSV

-134 KGFRKCALSPEES
+134 KGFRKCALSPQES
-147 AALLN
+147 ASLLD
-152 YLKGKSRRDYA
+152 YLKERSLRDYA

-178 SRADIGDI
+178 SRADIGDV

-198 GKGADEKDTYV
+198 GKGADEKDAYV
-209 ILGKPVWEPI
+209 ILGQPVWGPI
-219 QEYLTQRKSSSK
+219 QEYLGQRKASSK
-231 ADPLFVTEGKGHKGV
+231 TDPLFVTEGKGHKGV

-266 YGHEYSAHSLR
+266 DGHEYSAHSLR
-277 HTTGVLLLK
+277 HTTGVLILK

-301 SPTTSQIYTAS
+301 SPATSQIYTAS
-312 IEEEVRLDSN
+312 IEEEMRLDSN
-322 PESLLD
+322 PEGLLD

>member
-1 MFSLLKLVALNMIAG
+1 MNAG
-16 LCKIESARH
+16 LCKIE
-25 GNGSLVRYG
+25 GSHQAGGLPVRDGADYD
-34 FNYEEILSSFLNGL
+34 EVLTSFLNGL

-54 RETYRWGLER
+54 RETYRWGLVR
-64 FFKWINSSGR
+64 FFKWIRSSGR
-74 SLDSL
+74 SLETL
-79 SPADIMAFKNYLMKE
+79 SPADIMSFKYSLMKE

-117 SMLYPNIARSV
+117 SLLYPNIARSV

-134 KGFRKCALSPEES
+134 KGFRKCALSPQES
-147 AALLN
+147 ASLLD
-152 YLKGKSRRDYA
+152 YLKERSLRDYA

-178 SRADIGDI
+178 SRADIGDV

-198 GKGADEKDTYV
+198 GKGADEKDAYV
-209 ILGKPVWEPI
+209 ILGQPVWGPI
-219 QEYLTQRKSSSK
+219 QEYLGQRKAYSK
-231 ADPLFVTEGKGHKGV
+231 TDPLFVTEGKGHKGV

-266 YGHEYSAHSLR
+266 DGHEYSAHSLR
-277 HTTGVLLLK
+277 HTTGVLILK

-301 SPTTSQIYTAS
+301 SPATSQIYTAS
-312 IEEEVRLDSN
+312 IEEEMRLDSN
-322 PESLLD
+322 PEGLLD